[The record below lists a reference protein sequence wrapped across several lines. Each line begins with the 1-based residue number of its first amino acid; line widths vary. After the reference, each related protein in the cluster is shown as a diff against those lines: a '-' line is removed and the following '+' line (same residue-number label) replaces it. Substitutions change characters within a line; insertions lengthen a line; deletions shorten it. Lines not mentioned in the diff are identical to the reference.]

1 MSKNRLSSRSSHS
14 LGRVLSRSP
23 GQWESPESSLGLV
36 PQNAH
41 PQALRAASVDA
52 SSILSSHS

>member
-1 MSKNRLSSRSSHS
+1 MSKQPPVLSSSHS